1 MARVGP
7 IRRNRARASVG
18 DGREAVEA
26 VTGIDVGSRPS
37 LTLVGSVI
45 PPPPPQGKLG
55 SRPIAG
61 DAGAPT
67 RAIADD
73 GGELERG
80 RPLLPLAP
88 GAAIAGT
95 RYRLV
100 RWLGDGGMGV
110 VYEAEHVDL
119 DRRVALKI
127 LRSEACRRPELV
139 DMFRAEARIV
149 ARIRSEYIVE
159 VYDFAEVPD
168 GRALFTMELL
178 DGRTLRSVLNEGSL
192 DPGRTIAIAR
202 QVCKGLAAAHDAGV
216 VHRDIK
222 PENVFLTRRRGRDDA
237 VRLLDFGISAILADA
252 RLAASR
258 AAGTPWYLAPERVAG
273 LAHDGR
279 ADIYALGCTM
289 YEMLSG
295 KRPFQGDEHEVL
307 LEHIERD
314 PPPLADAAPDRSI
327 HPALAA
333 LVMRCLAKMPG
344 ERFAN
349 AQELEAALC
358 EAQIEAGLHSAWDD
372 LPVPDVEPGRRER
385 ILLGMPDP
393 LARPAG
399 KTAGWRRALAIGGA
413 LVVAGAVAAAVLSPR
428 RADLERIDALTVDA
442 RAAAAR
448 DYFVYPPAASPDTPT
463 AFLLVLEMETIDGF
477 GSFAAEKRAQELRRE
492 FADTLV
498 RLGDRYW
505 EHPAGRAFAVDY
517 YAEALVFVPDHP
529 IANERA
535 PLSPG
540 NLAELE
546 RKAGTQ
552 SFTESEL
559 AAVAPLDA
567 LAKED
572 PDERQEA
579 VVALRKKAPAWGG
592 RIESQ
597 LDDLVASAPKK
608 EAPVATPPVA
618 TPPIATPS
626 VAPKPIDPFVET
638 PAVGTP
644 TPKASASDTKRW
656 LAEGRSRLAAGA
668 YAAARRAFERVLAS
682 EPRHAG
688 ALAGIAR
695 TAYEEGKYVESAKYA
710 ERAVA
715 AAPKKAD
722 HVLLLGDAYFK
733 SFRYGDAKTQYQ
745 RALELGH
752 ASANARLQK
761 VADKLKR

>member
-1 MARVGP
+1 VG
-7 IRRNRARASVG
+7 
-18 DGREAVEA
+18 
-26 VTGIDVGSRPS
+26 TRPS
-37 LTLVGSVI
+37 LTLVGPLV
-45 PPPPPQGKLG
+45 PPPPGARKSGAPT
-55 SRPIAG
+55 IAG

-67 RAIADD
+67 RALSDD
-73 GGELERG
+73 AEIDLG
-80 RPLLPLAP
+80 RPLVALAP

-127 LRSEACRRPELV
+127 LRSEACRRPQLV

-178 DGRTLRSVLNEGSL
+178 EGRTLRSALNEGSL
-192 DPGRTIAIAR
+192 DPARTIAIAR

-222 PENVFLTRRRGRDDA
+222 PENVFLTRRRGRADA

-295 KRPFQGDEHEVL
+295 KRPFEGDEHEVL
-307 LEHIERD
+307 FEQIERE
-314 PPPLADAAPDRSI
+314 PPPLAETAPDRSI
-327 HPALAA
+327 PPALAA
-333 LVMRCLAKMPG
+333 VVMRCLAKMPD

-349 AQELEAALC
+349 AAELEAALC
-358 EAQIEAGLHSAWDD
+358 EAQIEAGLHTGWDD
-372 LPVPDVEPGRRER
+372 LPVPEVEPARRER
-385 ILLGMPDP
+385 LLLGMPDP
-393 LARPAG
+393 LARPSS
-399 KTAGWRRALAIGGA
+399 KTSGWRRALAIGGA
-413 LVVAGAVAAAVLSPR
+413 LVVAGAVAASVLSPR
-428 RADLERIDALTVDA
+428 RADLERIDALTVEA

-448 DYFVYPPAASPDTPT
+448 DYFVYPPADSPDTPT
-463 AFLLVLEMETIDGF
+463 AFLLVLEMETVDGL
-477 GSFAAEKRAQELRRE
+477 GSFAAERRAQELRRE

-517 YAEALVFVPDHP
+517 YAEALVFDPDHP
-529 IANERA
+529 IATERA

-552 SFTESEL
+552 SFTDSEL
-559 AAVAPLDA
+559 AAVAPLEA

-572 PDERQEA
+572 PEELHEA

-597 LDDLVASAPKK
+597 LDHIVATTKTAAPPVASAP
-608 EAPVATPPVA
+608 
-618 TPPIATPS
+618 IATS
-626 VAPKPIDPFVET
+626 VAKPDAAATKPIDPFVES
-638 PAVGTP
+638 PAVTAP
-644 TPKASASDTKRW
+644 APKVSASDTKRW
-656 LAEGRSRLAAGA
+656 LAEGRARLAAGA

-688 ALAGIAR
+688 ALAGIAK
-695 TAYEEGKYVESAKYA
+695 TAYEEGKYVESVKYA

-745 RALELGH
+745 RALALGH